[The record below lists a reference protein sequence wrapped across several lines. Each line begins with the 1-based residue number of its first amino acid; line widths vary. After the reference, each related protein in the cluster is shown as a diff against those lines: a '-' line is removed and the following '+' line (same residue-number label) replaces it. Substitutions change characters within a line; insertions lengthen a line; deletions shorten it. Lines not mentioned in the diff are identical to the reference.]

1 MDKIRK
7 INSVS
12 EYNAYWGLPD
22 RHPYVNVLEGS
33 QISRPIPNCRKNI
46 DLYVI
51 FIKDVKCANY
61 ITYGRKEYDFQ
72 ANTLVFIGPGQ
83 VFGYPEDGS
92 SYQAKGW
99 ALYFSPE
106 LLRGTQLGRHIHDYT
121 FFSYEANEALH
132 VSEQERDTLIDCM
145 KKINHEINLGSDHHS
160 NTIIA

>member
-12 EYNAYWGLPD
+12 EYNEYWGLPD

-33 QISRPIPNCRKNI
+33 QITRPIPNCRKNM

-51 FIKDVKCANY
+51 FIKEVKCANY

-83 VFGYPEDGS
+83 IFGYPEDGS
-92 SYQAKGW
+92 TYQAAGW
-99 ALYFSPE
+99 ALWFNDFS
-106 LLRGTQLGRHIHDYT
+106 
-121 FFSYEANEALH
+121 
-132 VSEQERDTLIDCM
+132 
-145 KKINHEINLGSDHHS
+145 
-160 NTIIA
+160 